1 MDDHSPSV
9 VMVLSLIKY
18 VNELFFI
25 FVCEIRFVQIIMIKI
40 VLASYAVVCNLY
52 FP

>member
-1 MDDHSPSV
+1 MTNICSGVVCMYVAFGVMDDHSPSV

-25 FVCEIRFVQIIMIKI
+25 FVCELRFV
-40 VLASYAVVCNLY
+40 
-52 FP
+52 